1 MLLTPLDR
9 PFDWKNPPRLTL
21 GICLLLLVIFIP
33 WHAADLRLERE
44 LAEEYRGKLLDI
56 EWPLYETH
64 ALKTG
69 QRARLQSLK
78 AEFEAAR
85 EDPERLDKVALYVA
99 MDDGFVQAMKDNGKD
114 YLSPDLYARWEMAR
128 AEFDPK
134 RSRLSGRA
142 LGVDPQQEDIRLIT
156 LLTFGLVQADT
167 MQLLAGLMLLLTMG
181 LCLELQMGSGALL
194 ASLLGGSAT
203 GALVFLVLVGGDVV
217 PLTGASVGAAA
228 LTGMFL
234 MHYKAGR
241 VRALNRVEIPAYSLA
256 LLWLLLVAAEF
267 VLSGLRVSELAAR
280 LAALASG
287 PLWAYAYGRWFVHA
301 TDYMPVITSDVQ
313 EDERE
318 VAYRQQL
325 NSALEAVARLD
336 FAQAQKLLR
345 ELIKQNPSDLRVLT
359 QLYNV
364 EKLTPEG
371 PGYEAVARRMFNYS
385 AAENDQLVLKTYRD
399 YLRHSRSQ
407 AALDLETSIKLVA
420 RLTRMNEVIEADKL
434 MRQVLEKRQ
443 AHPLIQKTALA
454 LADALERLRE
464 PGRARFL
471 RQAVGQG

>member
-33 WHAADLRLERE
+33 WHVADLRLERE
-44 LAEEYRGKLLDI
+44 LAEEYRGQLLDI

-69 QRARLQSLK
+69 QRARLKSLQ
-78 AEFEAAR
+78 AEFEAAK
-85 EDPERLDKVALYVA
+85 EDPSRLDRVALYVA
-99 MDDGFVQAMKDNGKD
+99 MDDSFVQAMKDNGKD
-114 YLSPDLYARWEMAR
+114 YLSPELYSRWQQAR
-128 AEFDPK
+128 ADFDPR
-134 RSRLSGRA
+134 RSKLSGRA
-142 LGVDPQQEDIRLIT
+142 LGVDPQQDMRPIT
-156 LLTFGLVQADT
+156 LLTFGLVQADV
-167 MQLLAGLMLLLTMG
+167 MQMLAALLLILTIG

-194 ASLLGGSAT
+194 ASLLGGGAT
-203 GALVFLVLVGGDVV
+203 GAIVFLVVVGGDVL

-234 MHYKAGR
+234 MHYKTAR
-241 VRALNRVEIPAYSLA
+241 VRALGRFDIPAYSLA
-256 LLWLLLVAAEF
+256 LLWVLLVAAEF
-267 VLSGLRVSELAAR
+267 VISGLRASELAAR
-280 LAALASG
+280 FAALASG
-287 PLWAYAYGRWFVHA
+287 PLWAYAYARWFVHA
-301 TDYMPVITSDVQ
+301 SDYMPVISSDVQ

-325 NSALEAVARLD
+325 HQALEAVARLD
-336 FAQAQKLLR
+336 FPLAQKLLR
-345 ELIKQNPSDLRVLT
+345 ELIRQNPSDLRVLT

-371 PGYEAVARRMFNYS
+371 PGYEAVARRMFNFS
-385 AAENDQLVLKTYRD
+385 AAENDQLVLRTYRD

-443 AHPLIQKTALA
+443 AHPLIQKTTLA

-464 PGRARFL
+464 PSRARFL
-471 RQAVGQG
+471 RQAVGQS